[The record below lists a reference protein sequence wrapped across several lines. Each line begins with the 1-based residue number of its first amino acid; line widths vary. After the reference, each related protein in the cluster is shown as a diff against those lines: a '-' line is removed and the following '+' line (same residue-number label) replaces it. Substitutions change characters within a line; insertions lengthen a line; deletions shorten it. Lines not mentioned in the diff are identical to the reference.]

1 MKIHAPIAS
10 PRQAGSVLV
19 VTLLVSM
26 IIGITLAAF
35 LDLSAA
41 QHRSVI
47 RSGVWNACIPV
58 AESGLEE
65 ALTHVFLN
73 STNLASQG
81 WTQSTSGLLMS
92 NGVALAGTVYYK
104 SRTLNGGN
112 FLAAIQGGATP
123 TITVQGSMPKP
134 LSTTDMITRTV
145 EVRTVGG
152 ALFARGLVARGNI
165 NWNGGILSDSFDSQN
180 TARSTNGR
188 YDPAKRNDNGSI
200 GSVEGNVD
208 VGSSGTIY
216 GSAGTGPTG
225 TISTGPHAAVGD
237 ASYIAGGNTGIQ
249 TGHSQND
256 LNVAFPDAAVP
267 FTSGYTIPAGGFVVN
282 LSSVTTNSTASNSI
296 TYPSSPPGPVTT
308 NYPTS
313 STYPT
318 GTTHPVTTNVVATV
332 TKKGK
337 TTTTTYTTNY
347 TYTQFIWTS
356 TSYTTNYSTNYYD
369 HILDTGDYYLSGIA
383 NANVLVR
390 GNARLWV
397 QGNISESGGRAITIA
412 NTGTLQAWVSGS
424 VSFSGN
430 AAANTTGDALRMRIY
445 GLPTCTSVSFSGN
458 AEFTGTVYAPSAH
471 MTFNGGGMDRAD
483 FMGAAIVGSAQLNGH
498 FEFHYDENLGRNG
511 PSSSFVIDSWVEL

>member
-1 MKIHAPIAS
+1 MKIHALPPPS
-10 PRQAGSVLV
+10 RRAGSVLV
-19 VTLLVSM
+19 VTLLISV
-26 IIGITLAAF
+26 IIGMTLAAF
-35 LDLSAA
+35 MDLSSA

-47 RSGVWNACIPV
+47 RSGVWNSCIPM

-73 STNLASQG
+73 STNLATQG
-81 WTQSTSGLLMS
+81 WTQSTTGLTMS
-92 NGVALAGTVYYK
+92 NGVALTGTVYYK

-123 TITVQGSMPKP
+123 TLTVQGSMPKP
-134 LSTTDMITRTV
+134 LSSTDMIVRTI

-152 ALFARGLVARGNI
+152 ALFARGLVARGSI
-165 NWNGGILSDSFDSQN
+165 NWNGGIVSDSFDSQN
-180 TARSTNGR
+180 SARSTNGR

-225 TISTGPHAAVGD
+225 TITTGPHAAVGD
-237 ASYIAGGNTGIQ
+237 AAYIAGGGTGIQ
-249 TGHSQND
+249 AGHSQND

-267 FTSGYTIPAGGFVVN
+267 FTSGYTIPGGGNVVN
-282 LSSVTTNSTASNSI
+282 ISSITTNSTASNSLS
-296 TYPSSPPGPVTT
+296 YPTTPPGPVTT

-313 STYPT
+313 STFPSS
-318 GTTHPVTTNVVATV
+318 TTYPVTTNVIATT

-337 TTTTTYTTNY
+337 VTTTTYSTNY
-347 TYTQFIWTS
+347 TYTQFTWTA
-356 TSYTTNYSTNYYD
+356 TSYSTNYSTNYYE

-397 QGNISESGGRAITIA
+397 DGSVSQAGGKAFTIS
-412 NTGTLQAWVSGS
+412 NTGSLQMWVRDSI
-424 VSFSGN
+424 SFSGN
-430 AAANTTGDALRMRIY
+430 AAANTTYDALRMRMY
-445 GLPTCTSVSFSGN
+445 GLPTCSSVSFSGN
-458 AEFTGTVYAPSAH
+458 AEFTGTLYAPAADLR
-471 MTFNGGGMDRAD
+471 FNGGGMDRAD